1 MIGSLKE
8 VRELRVGSDRFHSA
22 THDEIRAGLTT
33 DIYFIKTIE
42 VLRHLGLDR
51 VNVIAD
57 IFPRRSGVMA
67 GVKEVIELLEDKKDI
82 RVWALDEGEE
92 FDKKEVVMQI
102 EGPYGEFGPLET
114 AILGMLASASSWASA
129 ARECKRAAG
138 DKMVL
143 CFGARHVHPAVAPVM
158 ERAALIGG
166 ADAASCILGAKLLGR
181 EPKGTIPHAGIL
193 IAGDTVVFAKA
204 YDEVMPEDEPRIVLV
219 DTFKD
224 EAEEA
229 IRVAQVLGERLYG
242 IRLDTP
248 DERGGV
254 TPDLVKEVRVRL
266 DQAGFNHVKIFVS
279 GGLNP
284 ERISLLKDT
293 PVDGFGVGSYIVH
306 GVYIDM
312 TMDIK
317 EVMGKP
323 LAKRGRLPG
332 RGVNP
337 KLKRVL

>member
-1 MIGSLKE
+1 MISSLKE
-8 VRELRVGSDRFHSA
+8 VRGLRVNAKRFHSA
-22 THDEIRAGLTT
+22 THEEIKEGLTT
-33 DIYFIKTIE
+33 DIYFIKTLE
-42 VLRHLGLDR
+42 VLKHLGLES
-51 VNVIAD
+51 VSVVAD
-57 IFPRRSGVMA
+57 IFPRRSGVLA
-67 GVKEVIELLEDKKDI
+67 GVEEVIRLLEDKKGVK
-82 RVWALDEGEE
+82 VWSLEEGEE
-92 FDKKEVVMQI
+92 FEKKEVVMQI
-102 EGPYGEFGPLET
+102 EGPYCEFGPLET
-114 AILGMLASASSWASA
+114 AILGMLASASGWASA

-138 DKMVL
+138 DKLVL

-193 IAGDTVVFAKA
+193 IAGDTVVFAKG
-204 YDEVMPEDEPRIVLV
+204 YDEIMPEDEPRIVLV

-229 IRVAQVLGERLYG
+229 IRVAQVLKERLMG

-254 TPDLVKEVRVRL
+254 TPDLVREVRARL
-266 DQAGFNHVKIFVS
+266 DQASFNHVKIFVS

-284 ERISLLKDT
+284 ERIASLREA

-312 TMDIK
+312 TMDLK

-323 LAKRGRLPG
+323 LAKRGRIPG
-332 RGVNP
+332 RGINP
-337 KLKRVL
+337 RLKRVL

>member
-1 MIGSLKE
+1 MVWTFEEIRK
-8 VRELRVGSDRFHSA
+8 LRVNSNRFHSA
-22 THDEIRAGLTT
+22 THDEIKEGLTT

-42 VLRHLGLDR
+42 VLKHLGLES
-51 VNVIAD
+51 VNVVAD
-57 IFPRRSGVMA
+57 IFPRRA
-67 GVKEVIELLEDKKDI
+67 GVLAGVEEVLKLLEDKKNI
-82 RVWALDEGEE
+82 KVWSLQEGEE
-92 FDKKEVVMQI
+92 FEKKEVIMQI
-102 EGPYGEFGPLET
+102 EGPYCEFGPLET
-114 AILGMLASASSWASA
+114 VILGMLASASGWASA
-129 ARECKRAAG
+129 ARECKKAAG
-138 DKMVL
+138 GKIVL

-158 ERAALIGG
+158 ERAAIIGG
-166 ADAASCILGAKLLGR
+166 ADAASCILGAKLLGK
-181 EPKGTIPHAGIL
+181 EPRGTIPHAAIL
-193 IAGDTVVFAKA
+193 IAGDTVVFAKG

-229 IRVAQVLGERLYG
+229 LRVASVLKERLAG

-254 TPDLVKEVRVRL
+254 TSELIKEVRARL
-266 DQAGFNHVKIFVS
+266 DQAGFSHVKIFVS
-279 GGLNP
+279 GGLTP
-284 ERISLLKDT
+284 ERIAFLKDA

-323 LAKRGRLPG
+323 IAKRGRIPG
-332 RGVNP
+332 RANNP
-337 KLKRVL
+337 RLKRML

>member
-1 MIGSLKE
+1 MIESLKE
-8 VRELRVGSDRFHSA
+8 VRELKVGVDRLHSA
-22 THDEIRAGLTT
+22 THDEIKTGLTT
-33 DIYFIKTIE
+33 DIYFIKTLE

-51 VNVIAD
+51 VNVVAD
-57 IFPRRSGVMA
+57 IFPRRHGVMA
-67 GVKEVIELLEDKKDI
+67 GVKEVVELLEDKKGVK
-82 RVWALDEGEE
+82 VWALEEGEE
-92 FDKKEVVMQI
+92 FDKREVVMQI

-114 AILGMLASASSWASA
+114 VILGMLASASGWASA

-138 DKMVL
+138 EKMLL

-166 ADAASCILGAKLLGR
+166 ADAASCILGAKLLGK

-204 YDEVMPEDEPRIVLV
+204 YDEIMPDDEPRIVLV

-229 IRVAQVLGERLYG
+229 IRVAQVLGDKLLG

-266 DQAGFNHVKIFVS
+266 NQAGFNKVKIFVS

-284 ERISLLKDT
+284 ERIRLLSEY

-306 GVYIDM
+306 GVHIDM
-312 TMDIK
+312 TMDLK

-337 KLKRVL
+337 RLKRIL